1 MDDAYPVGRPEHVAA
16 WLAIERT
23 HVEQAATPSL
33 PRYQAMFDERFA
45 SLTEAWTA
53 AQGTGRPLDGMDL
66 AGMREGMRT
75 TLSEECWDI
84 ETSRTRVEQLADG
97 ALAALRTQVPD
108 DPEGGH
114 RPVTLG
120 STWDDPEPY
129 LAVAC
134 LDCDWI
140 WVLARNGA
148 GTIDAVRRH
157 RAAHLEPPA
166 WGLCENCQVPQA
178 VYLGD
183 NNTRNVYRRAALDP
197 ETATDVWPR
206 PAIGVVHLWW
216 GRQGPYPTKVCPAC
230 FASLDAWMATYEDQQ
245 LNSRGELYPPGHEL
259 VGNPV
264 RPFQGPGAELDEQLR
279 EQR

>member
-1 MDDAYPVGRPEHVAA
+1 MDEAYPVARPEHVAA

-53 AQGTGRPLDGMDL
+53 AQGTGQPLDGKDL
-66 AGMREGMRT
+66 AAMREGMRT
-75 TLSEECWDI
+75 TLSEECWKY
-84 ETSRTRVEQLADG
+84 ETSRTRVEQLAED
-97 ALAALRTQVPD
+97 ALAALRARVAT

-120 STWDDPEPY
+120 STVNDSEPY

-157 RAAHLEPPA
+157 RAAHLDPPA
-166 WGLCENCQVPQA
+166 WALCENCILPRA

-183 NNTRNVYRRAALDP
+183 NNSRNVYLRAALDP
-197 ETATDVWPR
+197 ETATDAWPR

-216 GRQGPYPTKVCPAC
+216 GRQGPYLEKVCPAC
-230 FASLDAWMATYEDQQ
+230 HASLPERLTAQEEYEMHS
-245 LNSRGELYPPGHEL
+245 NGRLYPPGQEL